1 MVYDA
6 AAVSNQRL
14 LMYGAPRQAV
24 MPLLLRGL
32 LLTPDY
38 IGGGG
43 MMVSHM
49 ELYAFASMLIAFATL
64 IYSIAKKK

>member
-1 MVYDA
+1 
-6 AAVSNQRL
+6 
-14 LMYGAPRQAV
+14 MYGAPRQAV